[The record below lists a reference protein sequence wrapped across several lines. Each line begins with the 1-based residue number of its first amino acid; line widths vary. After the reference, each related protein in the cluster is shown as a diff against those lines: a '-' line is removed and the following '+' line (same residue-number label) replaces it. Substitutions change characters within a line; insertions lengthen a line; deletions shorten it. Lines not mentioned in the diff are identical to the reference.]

1 MTLLQDFTLQCRQRV
16 DNTLEQ
22 QLPATNNTNTEG
34 QLAEAMRY
42 STLNGGKRVRPI
54 LAYGAAHVFLG
65 EQAFN
70 PAIDFT
76 AASLE
81 LIHAYSLIHDDLPA
95 MDDDDLRRGRPTCH
109 IAFNDATAIL
119 AGDSLQP
126 LAFELLTEAAELSAE
141 TRIALV
147 KELSAASGTFGMVG
161 GQALD
166 LAATDQEIDLAG
178 LEKIHRNKTGAL
190 IRAAVRMG
198 ALASEQVSDDQ
209 LIALTT
215 YAEAIGLAFQVQDDI
230 LDVTADTETLGKQ
243 QGADEA
249 LNKATYVRLLGLE
262 AAQTKAE
269 QLLEEALTSLRGFD
283 HRAEPLRELARYI
296 VNRNH

>member
-1 MTLLQDFTLQCRQRV
+1 MTPLERFTQQCRQRV

-22 QLPATNNTNTEG
+22 LLPAADSTGTDTT
-34 QLAEAMRY
+34 LAQAMRY

-54 LAYGAAHVFLG
+54 LTYGTAHVFLG
-65 EQAFN
+65 EKAFN
-70 PAIDFT
+70 PAIDYI
-76 AASLE
+76 AAALE

-109 IAFNDATAIL
+109 IAFDDATAIL

-126 LAFELLTEAAELSAE
+126 LAFELLTEASTLTAE

-147 KELSAASGTFGMVG
+147 KELSSASGTFGMVG

-166 LAATDQEIDLAG
+166 LAATDRDIDLSA
-178 LEKIHRNKTGAL
+178 LETIHRNKTGAL

-198 ALASEQVSDDQ
+198 AIASEQVSDAQ
-209 LIALTT
+209 LQALTT
-215 YAEAIGLAFQVQDDI
+215 YAESIGLAFQVQDDI

-249 LNKATYVRLLGLE
+249 LNKATYVRLLGLDG
-262 AAQTKAE
+262 AQTKAKH
-269 QLLEEALTSLRGFD
+269 LLNEALSSLDAFGLHAD
-283 HRAEPLRELARYI
+283 PLRQLARYI
-296 VNRNH
+296 VERSH